1 MWQCFFVVY
10 KAGGI
15 VLFLKRPKRHDLDR
29 ITRNFQKQTEGLTN
43 QWALDC
49 MGAESFLTLL
59 TLADYAKVGKTRAIL
74 ISFKLGYLA
83 GKEGALERIKG
94 YLER

>member
-1 MWQCFFVVY
+1 MWF
-10 KAGGI
+10 K
-15 VLFLKRPKRHDLDR
+15 KKPNRKDLDR
-29 ITRNFQKQTEGLTN
+29 ITRNFQKRTDGLTN

-49 MGAESFLTLL
+49 MGAESFLPLL

-83 GKEGALERIKG
+83 GRMDTLERIKE
-94 YLER
+94 YLTGGNVT

>member
-1 MWQCFFVVY
+1 MRF
-10 KAGGI
+10 K
-15 VLFLKRPKRHDLDR
+15 KKPNRKDLDR

-43 QWALDC
+43 QWALDR
-49 MGAESFLTLL
+49 MGAESFLPLL

-83 GKEGALERIKG
+83 GRMDTLERIKE
-94 YLER
+94 YLTDRDDGTLN

>member
-1 MWQCFFVVY
+1 MWF
-10 KAGGI
+10 K
-15 VLFLKRPKRHDLDR
+15 KKPNRKDLDR

-49 MGAESFLTLL
+49 MGAESFLPLL

-83 GKEGALERIKG
+83 GRMDTLERIKE
-94 YLER
+94 YLTGGNVT

>member
-1 MWQCFFVVY
+1 MWFIRKPNRQ
-10 KAGGI
+10 
-15 VLFLKRPKRHDLDR
+15 DLDR

-49 MGAESFLTLL
+49 MGAESFLPLL
-59 TLADYAKVGKTRAIL
+59 TLADYAKIGKTRAIL

-83 GKEGALERIKG
+83 GREDVFKKIRTHLSKMTVGR
-94 YLER
+94 

>member
-1 MWQCFFVVY
+1 MWF
-10 KAGGI
+10 K
-15 VLFLKRPKRHDLDR
+15 KKPNRKDLDR

-43 QWALDC
+43 QWALDT
-49 MGAESFLTLL
+49 MGIESFLPLL
-59 TLADYAKVGKTRAIL
+59 TIADYERIGKTRAIL

-83 GKEGALERIKG
+83 GREGALERIKG